1 MVELMEL
8 YWIFGAYTFLM
19 FGIGIYIL
27 YNGSFQKKA
36 AEDDADKECTICLSE
51 QSNAI
56 VMPCGH
62 MCVCMDCGNSLK
74 TSKHNLCPVCR
85 GAIQS
90 LIPFKR

>member
-1 MVELMEL
+1 LPFEIKS
-8 YWIFGAYTFLM
+8 IFGLSSPEELD
-19 FGIGIYIL
+19 GEVNDIKG
-27 YNGSFQKKA
+27 KA